1 MLLSISYKSGS
12 REYLIFFIQAVI
24 FACKFNK
31 IKKYNAS
38 FFCKNLFYHYIVTLV
53 MFVVYR

>member
-24 FACKFNK
+24 FVCKFNK

-38 FFCKNLFYHYIVTLV
+38 FFVKIYSIIIL
-53 MFVVYR
+53 

>member
-24 FACKFNK
+24 FVCKFNK

-38 FFCKNLFYHYIVTLV
+38 FCKNLFYHYIVMLV
-53 MFVVYR
+53 MFVVY

>member
-38 FFCKNLFYHYIVTLV
+38 FFVKIYSIIIL
-53 MFVVYR
+53 